1 MNKKPSITLALMFS
15 IVITASLSS
24 QVLAE
29 SDSVKQ
35 MAKIVMQLNHHP
47 SAQDKRVLNNILKQG
62 SPAERNIASALLKME
77 HKVSP
82 GDKARLAEISND
94 KNLPNNTR
102 ELAMIVSTINHKA
115 SSADKQK
122 LADM

>member
-1 MNKKPSITLALMFS
+1 MKTKPGITFVLMLSIAISAPFS
-15 IVITASLSS
+15 NQA
-24 QVLAE
+24 LAE

-47 SAQDKRVLNNILKQG
+47 GKQDKPVLNNIIEQG
-62 SPAERNIASALLKME
+62 SAAERSIASALINMN

-82 GDKARLAEISND
+82 SDKARLMEISND
-94 KNLPNNTR
+94 SKQPNNTR

-115 SSADKQK
+115 SAADRQK
-122 LADM
+122 LNGM

>member
-1 MNKKPSITLALMFS
+1 MNKKPSIALALMFS

-29 SDSVKQ
+29 SDSVKK
-35 MAKIVMQLNHHP
+35 MAKIVMQLNHNP
-47 SAQDKRVLNNILKQG
+47 SAQDKQVLNNILKQG
-62 SPAERNIASALLKME
+62 SPAERDIASALLKME

-82 GDKARLAEISND
+82 DDKARLVEISND
-94 KNLPNNTR
+94 KNQPNNTR

-122 LADM
+122 LAGM